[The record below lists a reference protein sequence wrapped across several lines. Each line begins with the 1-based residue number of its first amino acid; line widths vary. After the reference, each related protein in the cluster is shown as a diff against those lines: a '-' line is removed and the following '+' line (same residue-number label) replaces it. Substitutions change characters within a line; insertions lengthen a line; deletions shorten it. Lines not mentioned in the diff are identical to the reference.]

1 MTILGLRSVR
11 GVSLFLVA
19 LLAVAAALPAQE
31 RFYLRDNDTVVFYG
45 DSITEQKLYTTFVET
60 FVVTRFPRMKVR
72 FVHSGWGG
80 DRVSGGAGGP
90 IDERLQR
97 DVIAYKPTVMTIM
110 LGMNDGGYKAFDE
123 ATFQQYKD
131 GMEHIVEVMRKAAPG
146 LRITLLEPSPY
157 DDFTQEPRFPGGYNS
172 VLVQYGQFLRELA
185 QRNQLAVAD
194 LNGPVV
200 EALRK
205 ANDLNPEGA
214 KALLPD
220 RVHPAAGG
228 HLLMAECL
236 LKAWGATPLVSAVEI
251 DAAAKQV
258 KKAEN
263 TTVTGLAVNGTIAW
277 SEKDAVLPMPVN
289 ARAMMLSQ
297 APRLNAAAA
306 TVKLALESSDFME
319 TLNQQ
324 TLRVHGLPAPKYT
337 LKINGA
343 VVGSYGREEFDK
355 GLNLAGLPTPMADQ
369 AASVHQLTL
378 RRTSL
383 HELRWRQFQMAF
395 RNDNLPRVPT
405 IIENLAALD
414 EDLAV
419 RQRAAAQPAACYYEL
434 VPE

>member
-1 MTILGLRSVR
+1 MLNLRSVR
-11 GVSLFLVA
+11 GAFL
-19 LLAVAAALPAQE
+19 LLAAWLAMAAALPAQQ

-60 FVVTRFPRMKVR
+60 FVVTRFPGMKVR

-80 DRVSGGAGGP
+80 DRVGGGGGGP

-110 LGMNDGGYKAFDE
+110 LGMNDGEYKASDE
-123 ATFQQYKD
+123 AIFQRYKE
-131 GMEHIVEVMRKAAPG
+131 GMEHIVQAMKKAVPE
-146 LRITLLEPSPY
+146 LRITLIEPSPY
-157 DDFTQEPRFPGGYNS
+157 DDVTQEPRFPGGYNA
-172 VLVQYGQFLRELA
+172 VLLQYGQFLRELA
-185 QRNQLAVAD
+185 QRNQMAVAD

-205 ANDLNPEGA
+205 ANALNPEGA
-214 KALLPD
+214 KAIVPD

-228 HLLMAECL
+228 HLLMAGCL
-236 LKAWGATPLVSAVEI
+236 LKAWGASPVVSAVEI

-258 KKAEN
+258 KKTEN
-263 TTVTGLAVNGTIAW
+263 TAVTGLAVSGTISW
-277 SEKDAVLPMPVN
+277 SEKDAALPMPVT
-289 ARAMMLSQ
+289 ARVLGPSQ
-297 APRLNAAAA
+297 APRRNPAAA
-306 TVKLALESSDFME
+306 TVNLALESSDFME

-324 TLRVHGLPAPKYT
+324 TLQVHGLQAPKYT

-355 GLNLAGLPTPMADQ
+355 GLNLAVLPTPMARQ

-395 RNDNLPRVPT
+395 RNDNLPRVST
-405 IIENLAALD
+405 IIENLDALD
-414 EDLAV
+414 EELAV

-434 VPE
+434 IPE

>member
-1 MTILGLRSVR
+1 M
-11 GVSLFLVA
+11 
-19 LLAVAAALPAQE
+19 LAIAAALPAQE

-80 DRVSGGAGGP
+80 DRVGGGVGGP

-110 LGMNDGGYKAFDE
+110 LGMNDGGYKVSDE
-123 ATFQQYKD
+123 ETFRSYRE
-131 GMEHIVEVMRKAAPG
+131 GMAHIVQAMKKAVPE
-146 LRITLLEPSPY
+146 LRITLIEPSPY
-157 DDFTQEPRFPGGYNS
+157 DDVTKEPGFPDGYNS
-172 VLVQYGQFLRELA
+172 VLVQYGQFLKELG
-185 QRNQLAVAD
+185 QRNQMAVAD

-205 ANDLNPEGA
+205 ANALNPEGA

-251 DAAAKQV
+251 DAGAKQV

-263 TTVTGLAVNGTIAW
+263 TAVTGLAVNGIISW
-277 SEKDAVLPMPVN
+277 SEKDAVLPMPVT
-289 ARAMMLSQ
+289 ARALAPSQ
-297 APRLNAAAA
+297 APRRSVAAA
-306 TVKLALESSDFME
+306 TVRLALESSDFME
-319 TLNQQ
+319 ALNQQ
-324 TLRVHGLPAPKYT
+324 TLQVHGLQAPKYT

-355 GLNLAGLPTPMADQ
+355 GLNLAGLPTPMASQ

-383 HELRWRQFQMAF
+383 HELRWRQLQMAF

-405 IIENLAALD
+405 IIENLDALD

-434 VPE
+434 IPE